1 MSKPF
6 KIIVAMLL
14 ASALSAGCGDNFYPA
29 SYLDDLRVLALVADP
44 LEAGPE
50 DAVDIEPFVYLPE
63 GASLSSQAWSF
74 CPFSLGPTSSYRC
87 AAAECEVQLDAQP
100 DGSTRAEPGR
110 LALQCAAQF
119 LGTPGA
125 PPGIPE
131 DLPDKLDVY
140 FRYQATTDNGTQRE
154 AVMRLPLWLEQA
166 PGEINRPPVIA
177 SVELDGQQVQTSDTI
192 DPLAED
198 DTVELRVLIEP
209 SSLDD
214 YQDEAG
220 RLLTEEPII
229 SFYTTAGRFEFDRGA
244 HESITG
250 RTGYRAE
257 EIVEALLTR
266 TSPVPQGDP
275 LDVNDDSEFDAAD
288 AAANVNDVNDALP

>member
-1 MSKPF
+1 MSKPVR
-6 KIIVAMLL
+6 IIATILL
-14 ASALSAGCGDNFYPA
+14 ASALFAGCGNNFYPA
-29 SYLDDLRVLALVADP
+29 SYLDDLRVLALVANP

-50 DAVDIEPFVYLPE
+50 DEVDIEPFVYLPE
-63 GASLSSQAWSF
+63 GASLSAQAWSF
-74 CPFSLGPTSSYRC
+74 CPFSLGPTNSYQC
-87 AAAECEVQLDAQP
+87 AAAECEAQLDTQA

-110 LALQCAAQF
+110 LALQCAAQL

-125 PPGIPE
+125 PPGLPE
-131 DLPDKLDVY
+131 EMPDKLDVY
-140 FRYQATTDNGTQRE
+140 FRYQAAADNGTQRE
-154 AVMRLPLWLEQA
+154 AVMRLPLWLEQV
-166 PGEINRPPVIA
+166 PGEINRPPVFA
-177 SVELDGQQVQTSDTI
+177 SVQLDGRDMQPLEEI

-244 HESITG
+244 GVEVVVEWEAKELENG
-250 RTGYRAE
+250 QERAD
-257 EIVEALLTR
+257 IWVVARDLR
-266 TSPVPQGDP
+266 GGQAIFGPVGIPI
-275 LDVNDDSEFDAAD
+275 LR
-288 AAANVNDVNDALP
+288 